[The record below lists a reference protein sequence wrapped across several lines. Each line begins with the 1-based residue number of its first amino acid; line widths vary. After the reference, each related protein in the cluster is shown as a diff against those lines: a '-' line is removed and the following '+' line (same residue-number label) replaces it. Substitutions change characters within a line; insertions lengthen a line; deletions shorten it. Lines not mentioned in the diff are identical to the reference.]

1 MEVMKLAGRLARFS
15 PRLVRLAARLAGS
28 PLRYMSGAPSE
39 SEMIVLN
46 LPAAKLALLNDL
58 NLVKQVLNDRD
69 GTFPKSSDLE
79 LLLQPLIGRGVF
91 GQPGGDAV
99 KQVRRVYV
107 RALSQVP
114 DGVVDRIARQLTRQY
129 LADWKQRGRPVP
141 IPSELSRLTIDIV
154 SQATLGTRFT
164 PQQSQRFVDL
174 FFEYHKRAN
183 PLVLLLAPRGLSKR
197 RGLIKRIGL
206 EEIGA
211 QMRVLIR
218 ECFVDPL
225 LDEASKA
232 RLSPFA
238 TALLESADLPNIAG
252 TPLARD
258 EVRKTALVDEISVM
272 LLAGHETSASVL
284 SWLLWELAGQPDEQ
298 DSVGELLRAQETE
311 AGGSLAAASALQE
324 SAQSRLSALIQES
337 LRMYPPIAFLLR
349 ETQQDVVFRERAIPK
364 GSYVVVS
371 PWTVQRH
378 RRLWQNPDRF
388 DPTRWLGVEPPA
400 ERMAFIPFGQGPRVC
415 PGKRFAELE
424 MLAIMSE
431 LLLYHRFARARG
443 RRPQP
448 LGSLTSRPDRDF
460 RLVAREIRE
469 S

>member
-1 MEVMKLAGRLARFS
+1 MTLAGRLARFS

-39 SEMIVLN
+39 REMIVLN

-58 NLVKQVLNDRD
+58 DVVKQVLNDRE

-99 KQVRRVYV
+99 KQMRRVYV

-114 DGVVDRIARQLTRQY
+114 DGVVDRVARQLTRQY

-211 QMRVLIR
+211 QMRALIR
-218 ECFVDPL
+218 ERFVDPL

-252 TPLARD
+252 APLARD
-258 EVRKTALVDEISVM
+258 EARKTALVDEISVM

-311 AGGSLAAASALQE
+311 ACGGLAAASESQE
-324 SAQSRLSALIQES
+324 SAQPRVSALIQES

-349 ETQQDVVFRERAIPK
+349 ETQQDVVFRDRAIPT

-371 PWTVQRH
+371 PWTLQRH
-378 RRLWQNPDRF
+378 RRLWQNSDRF

-400 ERMAFIPFGQGPRVC
+400 DRMAFIPFGQGPRVC

-431 LLLYHRFARARG
+431 LLLDHRFTRARG

-460 RLVAREIRE
+460 RLVAREIRK

>member
-1 MEVMKLAGRLARFS
+1 MGVMTLAGRLARFS

-39 SEMIVLN
+39 REMIVLN

-58 NLVKQVLNDRD
+58 DVVKQVLNDRE

-114 DGVVDRIARQLTRQY
+114 DGVIDRVARQLTRQY
-129 LADWKQRGRPVP
+129 LADWKQRGRRVP

-154 SQATLGTRFT
+154 SQATLETRFT

-197 RGLIKRIGL
+197 RGLIKHIGL

-211 QMRVLIR
+211 QMRALIR
-218 ECFVDPL
+218 ERFVDPL
-225 LDEASKA
+225 LDEASRA

-238 TALLESADLPNIAG
+238 SALLESADLPNIGGA
-252 TPLARD
+252 PLARD
-258 EVRKTALVDEISVM
+258 EARKTALVDEISVM

-298 DSVGELLRAQETE
+298 DSVGELLRAQETD
-311 AGGSLAAASALQE
+311 AGGGLASDSASHE
-324 SAQSRLSALIQES
+324 GAQPRVSALIQES

-349 ETQQDVVFRERAIPK
+349 ETQQDVVFRDRAIPT

-371 PWTVQRH
+371 PWTLQRH
-378 RRLWQNPDRF
+378 RRLWQNSDRF

-400 ERMAFIPFGQGPRVC
+400 DRMAFIPFGQGPRVC

-424 MLAIMSE
+424 MVAIMSE
-431 LLLYHRFARARG
+431 LLLDHRFARARG